1 MKWLI
6 FSLLLLVSQSMNRAQ
21 AQTPDTVYVVRHDT
35 VWMQRPTMDSIYT
48 SEANT
53 RYDRRIHRYRKR
65 WYSLVPTYS
74 KLQFAGNM
82 GLLSVG
88 FGWDYGK
95 HNQWETHLL
104 FGYLPKADSDR
115 GKLTMTLKQTFLP
128 WSFSFG
134 KGWMLEPLSCGIYF
148 NTVFGSEFWGNQPSR
163 YPDKYYE
170 PLNTEVRI
178 NAFLGQRITL
188 NIPENKRKFVKSV
201 SAFYEVSTC
210 DLYLRLAVME
220 RKVSVWDILGLSVGV
235 KFQIM

>member
-1 MKWLI
+1 MKSLVI
-6 FSLLLLVSQSMNRAQ
+6 SLLLAIMPISAMATEKNDSTKVSMSK
-21 AQTPDTVYVVRHDT
+21 
-35 VWMQRPTMDSIYT
+35 
-48 SEANT
+48 
-53 RYDRRIHRYRKR
+53 YDRRIHRHREH
-65 WYSLVPTYS
+65 WAALIPTQIIMQY
-74 KLQFAGNM
+74 AGNM
-82 GLLSVG
+82 GFMSVG
-88 FGWDYGK
+88 MGWDYGK
-95 HNQWETHLL
+95 HDQWETHLL
-104 FGYLPKADSDR
+104 FGYLPEADSDR

-134 KGWMLEPLSCGIYF
+134 KGWMLEPLSCGIYL
-148 NTVFGSEFWGNQPSR
+148 NTVFGSEFWDNQPSR

-188 NIPENKRKFVKSV
+188 NIPKNKRKFVKSV

-220 RKVSVWDILGLSVGV
+220 RKVSVWDILGLSVGM

>member
-1 MKWLI
+1 MKSLVI
-6 FSLLLLVSQSMNRAQ
+6 SLLLAILPISAVATEKNDSVS
-21 AQTPDTVYVVRHDT
+21 V
-35 VWMQRPTMDSIYT
+35 TMSK
-48 SEANT
+48 
-53 RYDRRIHRYRKR
+53 YDRRIHRHREH
-65 WYSLVPTYS
+65 WAALIPTQLIMQY
-74 KLQFAGNM
+74 AGNM
-82 GLLSVG
+82 GFMSVG
-88 FGWDYGK
+88 VGWDYGK
-95 HNQWETHLL
+95 HDQWETHLL

-220 RKVSVWDILGLSVGV
+220 RKVSLWDILGLSVGV

>member
-1 MKWLI
+1 MKSLVI
-6 FSLLLLVSQSMNRAQ
+6 SLLLAILPISAVATEKNDSVS
-21 AQTPDTVYVVRHDT
+21 V
-35 VWMQRPTMDSIYT
+35 TMSK
-48 SEANT
+48 
-53 RYDRRIHRYRKR
+53 YDRRIHRHREH
-65 WYSLVPTYS
+65 WAALIPTQLIMQY
-74 KLQFAGNM
+74 AGNM
-82 GLLSVG
+82 GFMSVG
-88 FGWDYGK
+88 VGWDYGK
-95 HNQWETHLL
+95 HDQWETHLL

-128 WSFSFG
+128 WSLSFG

-188 NIPENKRKFVKSV
+188 NIPEHKRKFVKSV

-220 RKVSVWDILGLSVGV
+220 RKVSLWDILGLSVGV

>member
-1 MKWLI
+1 MKSLVI
-6 FSLLLLVSQSMNRAQ
+6 SLLLAILPISAVATEKNDSVS
-21 AQTPDTVYVVRHDT
+21 V
-35 VWMQRPTMDSIYT
+35 TMSK
-48 SEANT
+48 
-53 RYDRRIHRYRKR
+53 YDRRIHRHREH
-65 WYSLVPTYS
+65 WAALIPTQLIMQY
-74 KLQFAGNM
+74 AGNM
-82 GLLSVG
+82 GFMSVG
-88 FGWDYGK
+88 VGWDYGK
-95 HNQWETHLL
+95 HDQWETHLL

-128 WSFSFG
+128 WSLSFG

-220 RKVSVWDILGLSVGV
+220 RKVSLWDILGLSVGV

>member
-1 MKWLI
+1 MKSLVI
-6 FSLLLLVSQSMNRAQ
+6 SLLLALMPIYAVASEENDSV
-21 AQTPDTVYVVRHDT
+21 TVQ
-35 VWMQRPTMDSIYT
+35 MSK
-48 SEANT
+48 
-53 RYDRRIHRYRKR
+53 YDRHVHRHRKN
-65 WYSLVPTYS
+65 WAELIPTQVIMQY
-74 KLQFAGNM
+74 AGNM
-82 GLLSVG
+82 GFMSVG
-88 FGWDYGK
+88 VGWDYGN

>member
-1 MKWLI
+1 MKSSVI
-6 FSLLLLVSQSMNRAQ
+6 SLLLAIMPI
-21 AQTPDTVYVVRHDT
+21 T
-35 VWMQRPTMDSIYT
+35 TMATEKNDSASVT
-48 SEANT
+48 MSK
-53 RYDRRIHRYRKR
+53 YDRRIHRHREH
-65 WYSLVPTYS
+65 WAGLIPTQVIMQY
-74 KLQFAGNM
+74 AGNM
-82 GLLSVG
+82 GFMSVG
-88 FGWDYGK
+88 VGWDYGK
-95 HNQWETHLL
+95 HDQWETHLL

-220 RKVSVWDILGLSVGV
+220 RKVSVWDVLGLSVGV